1 VPSRFEENNKLGKWV
16 ETQRYEYTKL
26 QRATEQK
33 GQLKEEEPVAGKNHP
48 TNPRL
53 TEERRRRL
61 EAIGFEWKVKNKM
74 KRYYDRQWD
83 AMFEKLLKFKEE
95 QGNCLVPKR
104 YPPDIKLGTWVH
116 TQRIQYRKYL
126 AGTSSSKEG
135 QFEDA
140 EDEEESAK
148 GEEEQHFRLTE
159 DRRQRLDDIGFVWS
173 ARDTEKASEPARIP
187 RNSYDNQWDA
197 MFARL
202 VSYKE
207 KHGVSRLC
215 MTCIALKLANI

>member
-1 VPSRFEENNKLGKWV
+1 MPSRFEENYKLGKWV

-26 QRATEQK
+26 QRAAEQK
-33 GQLKEEEPVAGKNHP
+33 DKLKEKEPVEGKNYP

-74 KRYYDRQWD
+74 KRYYDRQWN

-95 QGNCLVPKR
+95 HGNCLVPKR

-126 AGTSSSKEG
+126 TGTSASKEG
-135 QFEDA
+135 QFNDA
-140 EDEEESAK
+140 EEEEEEEEEEESTK
-148 GEEEQHFRLTE
+148 EEEEQHFRLTE

-173 ARDTEKASEPARIP
+173 ARENEKASEPPRIP
-187 RNSYDNQWDA
+187 RNSYDSQWDA
-197 MFARL
+197 MFTRL
-202 VSYKE
+202 VAYKE

-215 MTCIALKLANI
+215 MT